1 MGDLNSRFLILL
13 KGLLFL
19 GIALICAALL
29 IAQSP
34 EFKTILLVA
43 LLVWSASR
51 FYYFLFYVLEKYV
64 DPTMRYA
71 GLLDLLLGMRQR
83 RRAAWRQSQDS
94 LAECASQGVPRG
106 TGSVTSL

>member
-19 GIALICAALL
+19 GIALICGALL

-34 EFKTILLVA
+34 EFKTVLLVA

-83 RRAAWRQSQDS
+83 RCDARRQSQDS
-94 LAECASQGVPRG
+94 RAVSAGQDASQGTDG
-106 TGSVTSL
+106 LTSL